1 MYKIYVTEK
10 TTNSTTGMTV
20 GYEELELSK
29 EQIQK
34 AFDSPTGLITN
45 RANDYL
51 WELTKEDLPGEDWL
65 IEEIWYSD
73 KARTKEIKRWHTT
86 HWELMR
92 MAIDYFLEK
101 LGTKTPEGKY
111 IIYIADVISTNYML
125 SATATD
131 ITAEMAEEEIFLAIR
146 FHTFDKALERVK
158 GVLEE
163 GETLLGIGERWY
175 VDSEY
180 RNTLVLWTKYF
191 AKNCPPIRF

>member
-1 MYKIYVTEK
+1 
-10 TTNSTTGMTV
+10 
-20 GYEELELSK
+20 
-29 EQIQK
+29 
-34 AFDSPTGLITN
+34 
-45 RANDYL
+45 
-51 WELTKEDLPGEDWL
+51 
-65 IEEIWYSD
+65 
-73 KARTKEIKRWHTT
+73 
-86 HWELMR
+86 MR